1 MLPTIS
7 KILEK
12 VAIRQIMKYT
22 KEEQKILP
30 KLQFG
35 FRKHYSICSVL
46 TNMFADLFEARDK
59 DMCSAVVLL
68 DYSQAFGFQ
77 DSLGKII
84 LTS

>member
-12 VAIRQIMKYT
+12 VVIRQIMKYT
-22 KEEQKILP
+22 EEEQILP
-30 KLQFG
+30 KLQFR
-35 FRKHYSICSVL
+35 FRKNFSTCSVL

-59 DMCSAVVLL
+59 GMCSVVVL

>member
-1 MLPTIS
+1 
-7 KILEK
+7 
-12 VAIRQIMKYT
+12 MKYT
-22 KEEQKILP
+22 EEERLLP

-35 FRKHYSICSVL
+35 FRKNYSTCSVGLL

-59 DMCSAVVLL
+59 GMCSAVVLL

>member
-12 VAIRQIMKYT
+12 VAICQIMKYT
-22 KEEQKILP
+22 EEERVLP

-35 FRKHYSICSVL
+35 FRKNYSTCSVGLL

-59 DMCSAVVLL
+59 GMCSAVVLL
-68 DYSQAFGFQ
+68 DYWFPG
-77 DSLGKII
+77 
-84 LTS
+84 